1 LAREVPYS
9 EYEKGSR
16 VWERLPRAAA
26 GIEVLCASRVIGEAW
41 WEQHKEPGLVGG
53 RLAGI
58 AERNLYGDGI
68 TEVGRIGG
76 DVYIGEKD
84 IGLGGDIAEGIV
96 WSGVVTSIGCSRGGI
111 AFASPACMSKEGI

>member
-16 VWERLPRAAA
+16 VWERLPGAAA

-53 RLAGI
+53 RLASI
-58 AERNLYGDGI
+58 IERNLYGDGI
-68 TEVGRIGG
+68 TEVGGIGS
-76 DVYIGEKD
+76 DVYIGE
-84 IGLGGDIAEGIV
+84 
-96 WSGVVTSIGCSRGGI
+96 
-111 AFASPACMSKEGI
+111 